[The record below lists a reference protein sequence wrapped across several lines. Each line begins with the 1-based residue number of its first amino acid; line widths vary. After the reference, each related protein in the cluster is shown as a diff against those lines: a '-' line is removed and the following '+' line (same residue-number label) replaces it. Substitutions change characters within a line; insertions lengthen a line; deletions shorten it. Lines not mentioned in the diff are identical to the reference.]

1 MPTRTGDA
9 HPSLAP
15 FESFAAQDGRFI
27 IAAGNDQLFLL
38 MADALGVPE
47 VALDPLFLTN
57 DLRVQNRGAMIEA
70 IERVTR
76 CASVSVWL
84 DKLNEAGVPCAP
96 INTIDKV
103 IDHPQL
109 LARNMFIQVQ
119 GKSERKVKTAGNPI
133 KMSTSPAEDVTVV
146 RRAPAVDEHREA
158 ILAELMA
165 SSGAYASQAD
175 PESDDDELKRSTGIA
190 A

>member
-1 MPTRTGDA
+1 
-9 HPSLAP
+9 
-15 FESFAAQDGRFI
+15 
-27 IAAGNDQLFLL
+27 
-38 MADALGVPE
+38 
-47 VALDPLFLTN
+47 LFLTN
-57 DLRVQNRGAMIEA
+57 DLRVQNRPAMIEA

-76 CASVSVWL
+76 SAPVSVWL

-109 LARNMFIQVQ
+109 QARNMFIHVQ

-133 KMSTSPAEDVTVV
+133 KMNTSPDEDVTVV

-165 SSGAYASQAD
+165 SSGAYASQA
-175 PESDDDELKRSTGIA
+175 ESESGVDEMKRSTSLA